1 MSMVSESLVPP
12 NGLFNKFRY
21 YSRRYGVIST
31 MSRYLGRGSSTFWKM
46 VGPWTTAGYLRR
58 WLAQPGPRTLN
69 LGGGGNLRNVW
80 LTADIDPRSDVFV
93 DITRPLPFPDN
104 SVHSVFLEEV
114 IEHIPLKEGHA
125 LLLEIN
131 RILAPGGV
139 VRITTPDL
147 TYICRN
153 LLEKP
158 HETQEINDI
167 FYLHLHR
174 HLFTPQELLDVSL
187 ACGFVEPIVSKY
199 KDPRSS
205 LGYLDTHAD
214 RFRHAPE
221 LSQYLELR
229 KPA

>member
-12 NGLFNKFRY
+12 NGLFNKFRF

-31 MSRYLGRGSSTFWKM
+31 LCRYVGRSNLTFWKM
-46 VGPWTTAGYLRR
+46 VGPWVSTGYMRR
-58 WLAQPGPRTLN
+58 WLAQPGPHILN
-69 LGGGGNLRNVW
+69 LGGGGNLRSDW
-80 LTADIDPRSDVFV
+80 LTADIDPRSEVYV

-104 SVHSVFLEEV
+104 SVQSVFLEEV
-114 IEHIPLKEGHA
+114 IEHIPLKEGRA
-125 LLLEIN
+125 LLLEIH
-131 RILAPGGV
+131 RILSPGGL

-147 TYICRN
+147 TYVCRK
-153 LLEKP
+153 LLERP

-187 ACGFVEPIVSKY
+187 ACGFVEPLVSKY
-199 KDPRSS
+199 QDPDST
-205 LGYLDTHAD
+205 LGYLDSHAD
-214 RFRHAPE
+214 RFNHPPE

-229 KPA
+229 KSE